1 MVSCKILKI
10 QKFNFLTSCWQAML
24 LAGKILNFQQS
35 PAVKIILALCLVIF
49 GSRFLNLQSH
59 CISVPLTKVNDNI
72 PTSRTGIINHNSI
85 V

>member
-35 PAVKIILALCLVIF
+35 PAVKILALCLLV
-49 GSRFLNLQSH
+49 SRFLNLQSH
-59 CISVPLTKVNDNI
+59 CISVPLTKINDNV